1 MEDIKQLDWDIML
14 FLNDWGGNDAVDL
27 IFNIITYKF
36 YAIPLYLY
44 LLYLLYKKLGKRELV
59 IALITIAILVAVSDQ
74 IAMLFK
80 NTLVQRLRPF
90 REPALEGLISKVGKS
105 GGTYGFYSG
114 HASNAMALAVFM
126 WHMLK
131 RSHKITGI
139 LLFVWAILV
148 AYSRVYLGVHYPGDV
163 LMGMFMGTVIGWLCY
178 RLFAFAKAKYAPA
191 SSTTSTL

>member
-14 FLNDWGGNDAVDL
+14 FLNDWGNDTVDL
-27 IFNIITYKF
+27 IFNIITYKY

-44 LLYLLYKKLGKRELV
+44 LLFILYKKLSRRELA
-59 IALITIAILVAVSDQ
+59 ILLITVVILIAASDQ

-90 REPALEGLISKVGKS
+90 REPALDGLISKVGKS

-126 WHMLK
+126 WNILK
-131 RSHKITGI
+131 QSHKAIAI
-139 LLFVWAILV
+139 FLFIWALLV

-163 LMGMFMGTVIGWLCY
+163 LMGIFMGTIIGWLGY
-178 RLFAFAKAKYAPA
+178 RLYAFILNSLSRKR
-191 SSTTSTL
+191 T

>member
-1 MEDIKQLDWDIML
+1 MDEIKQLDWDIML
-14 FLNDWGGNDAVDL
+14 FLNDWGNDTVDL
-27 IFNIITYKF
+27 IFNIITYKY

-44 LLYLLYKKLGKRELV
+44 LLYILYKKLSRQELI
-59 IALITIAILVAVSDQ
+59 IALLAIVVLIAASDQ
-74 IAMLFK
+74 MAMLFK
-80 NTLVQRLRPF
+80 NTLVQRFRPF

-131 RSHKITGI
+131 KSHKMLAIV
-139 LLFVWAILV
+139 LFVWAILV

-163 LMGMFMGTVIGWLCY
+163 LMGMFMGTIIGWLCFKLY
-178 RLFAFAKAKYAPA
+178 AFAKAKYQTETA
-191 SSTTSTL
+191 L

>member
-1 MEDIKQLDWDIML
+1 MEDIKQLDWDLML
-14 FLNDWGGNDAVDL
+14 LLNDWGNDTVDL

-44 LLYLLYKKLGKRELV
+44 LFYVLFKKLNKKELI
-59 IALITIAILVAVSDQ
+59 IALITIALLVAISDQ
-74 IAMLFK
+74 VAMLFK
-80 NTLVQRLRPF
+80 NTWVQRLRPF

-126 WHMLK
+126 WHLLK
-131 RSHKITGI
+131 QSHKTTGI
-139 LLFVWAILV
+139 LLFIWAVLV

-191 SSTTSTL
+191 SSSSTAL

>member
-1 MEDIKQLDWDIML
+1 MDQIKQLDWDIML
-14 FLNDWGGNDAVDL
+14 FLNDWGNDTVDL
-27 IFNIITYKF
+27 IFNIITYKY

-44 LLYLLYKKLGKRELV
+44 LLYILYKKLSRQELM
-59 IALITIAILVAVSDQ
+59 IALLAIVVLVAASDQ
-74 IAMLFK
+74 MAMLFK

-90 REPALEGLISKVGKS
+90 REPALDGLISKVGKS

-131 RSHKITGI
+131 KSHKTVGI
-139 LLFVWAILV
+139 LLFAWAILV

-163 LMGMFMGTVIGWLCY
+163 LMGIFMGTIIGWSCY
-178 RLFAFAKAKYAPA
+178 RLYAFAKAKY
-191 SSTTSTL
+191 TTQTDS

>member
-14 FLNDWGGNDAVDL
+14 FLNDWGNDTVDL
-27 IFNIITYKF
+27 IFNIITYKY
-36 YAIPLYLY
+36 YAIPLYAY
-44 LLYLLYKKLGKRELV
+44 LLYLLYKKLSRRELI
-59 IALITIAILVAVSDQ
+59 IALLTIVVLVAASDQ

-90 REPALEGLISKVGKS
+90 REPGLEGLISKVGKS

-114 HASNAMALAVFM
+114 HASNAMALAVFL
-126 WHMLK
+126 WHLLK
-131 RSHKITGI
+131 KSHKTVAI

-163 LMGMFMGTVIGWLCY
+163 LMGMFMGTIIGWLCFKLY
-178 RLFAFAKAKYAPA
+178 GFLVLRFRESVVP
-191 SSTTSTL
+191 